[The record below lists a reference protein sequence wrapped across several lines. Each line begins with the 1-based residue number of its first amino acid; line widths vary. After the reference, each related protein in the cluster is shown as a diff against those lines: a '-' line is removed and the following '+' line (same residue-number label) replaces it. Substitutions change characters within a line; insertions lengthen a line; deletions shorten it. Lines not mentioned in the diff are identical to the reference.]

1 MSRETINLFKGIPMD
16 KFEDK
21 IIDLVDIISE
31 PDPDRPREYNPAPVA
46 PPLKASP
53 TEIGTGELES
63 LVRKEVE
70 RLIKSMINENIQKI
84 IREILVQEVEKAVTR
99 EIESLKR
106 T

>member
-1 MSRETINLFKGIPMD
+1 MD

-31 PDPDRPREYNPAPVA
+31 PDPDRPRDSIPVSVA
-46 PPLKASP
+46 PTFQESL
-53 TEIGTGELES
+53 TGIETAELES

-70 RLIKSMINENIQKI
+70 RLIKSTINENIQI
-84 IREILVQEVEKAVTR
+84 MIREILVQEVEKAVAR
-99 EIESLKR
+99 EIEGLKR